1 LLDEVKN
8 KTRIVACMVLI
19 RNNIVHGQI
28 DIGQTIKTSK
38 HDRSKS
44 FDKILASMIDH
55 CDNIINDNEVN
66 YVI

>member
-1 LLDEVKN
+1 
-8 KTRIVACMVLI
+8 MVLI